1 MSKLAKIKKSS
12 KEVQKKNMVKVAKKW
27 QKILKVPERMTK
39 NLSLHD
45 IWHFVIF
52 GILLQ
57 VDKLTSL
64 TLWRVDML
72 TSYQEFRIIWFWAPK
87 FETTTYSLTY
97 LLTRVKSRDASAS
110 KNACNCWLESCIEVI
125 CMSKWPQKLTHLLC
139 KTYQGT
145 FNSNVSDIFEWHHLA
160 TVLACHRAVR
170 TAGRSSPPSCCSH
183 PSRCP
188 RSPPCQRQQMA
199 WLPG

>member
-1 MSKLAKIKKSS
+1 
-12 KEVQKKNMVKVAKKW
+12 MVKVDKKW

-87 FETTTYSLTY
+87 FETTTYLLTY

-110 KNACNCWLESCIEVI
+110 KNAGNMYNCTVPYLIQHCQSNFCKYCLLNRRPWLLYQCLPIWFQQTLASCLHYKSGV
-125 CMSKWPQKLTHLLC
+125 MVFASKTTL
-139 KTYQGT
+139 
-145 FNSNVSDIFEWHHLA
+145 S
-160 TVLACHRAVR
+160 
-170 TAGRSSPPSCCSH
+170 
-183 PSRCP
+183 
-188 RSPPCQRQQMA
+188 
-199 WLPG
+199 

>member
-1 MSKLAKIKKSS
+1 MAKNCSKLSKPGKSCKKNCKKLPKDTKSSQTMSKLAKIKKNS
-12 KEVQKKNMVKVAKKW
+12 KEKTNDGKICQKLLEGGKNCQQSWKVPKRCKKMVKVDKKW

-110 KNACNCWLESCIEVI
+110 KNACAE
-125 CMSKWPQKLTHLLC
+125 
-139 KTYQGT
+139 GG
-145 FNSNVSDIFEWHHLA
+145 F
-160 TVLACHRAVR
+160 
-170 TAGRSSPPSCCSH
+170 
-183 PSRCP
+183 
-188 RSPPCQRQQMA
+188 
-199 WLPG
+199 

>member
-1 MSKLAKIKKSS
+1 MAKNCSKQAVKAWQKLQKNCKKLPKDTKSSQTMSKLAKIKKNS
-12 KEVQKKNMVKVAKKW
+12 KEKTNDGKICQKLLEGGKNCQQLWKVPKRCKKKMVKVDKKW

-110 KNACNCWLESCIEVI
+110 KNACAE
-125 CMSKWPQKLTHLLC
+125 
-139 KTYQGT
+139 GG
-145 FNSNVSDIFEWHHLA
+145 F
-160 TVLACHRAVR
+160 
-170 TAGRSSPPSCCSH
+170 
-183 PSRCP
+183 
-188 RSPPCQRQQMA
+188 
-199 WLPG
+199 